1 MTRRLAA
8 RAQAAACRVAC
19 RARGAFALVLVAGL
33 AGCGASLLPKP
44 APPPAMYAL
53 EDRPVAPAQPPSQA
67 VGARTLLVSLPQAAA
82 GYDTR
87 LIAFQRQAQRIEY
100 FADSVWVDAP
110 ARMLAPLIARGIEG
124 TGAFRAVLR
133 GPSSAAADWRLDTE
147 LVRLSHDFSVSPS
160 QVHLA
165 LRAVLWDLQSRRVL
179 ATQDF
184 AASAPSSSEEAAG
197 GVAAAQQAAQ
207 TVASRL
213 AAFCAAATRSSL
225 P

>member
-1 MTRRLAA
+1 M
-8 RAQAAACRVAC
+8 
-19 RARGAFALVLVAGL
+19 
-33 AGCGASLLPKP
+33 
-44 APPPAMYAL
+44 
-53 EDRPVAPAQPPSQA
+53 
-67 VGARTLLVSLPQAAA
+67 
-82 GYDTR
+82 
-87 LIAFQRQAQRIEY
+87 
-100 FADSVWVDAP
+100 
-110 ARMLAPLIARGIEG
+110 
-124 TGAFRAVLR
+124 LR